1 MINGEKIRFDVH
13 NILYS
18 VYKFNKKLNDISI
31 KKVINKNKK
40 KDISFLNNVILN
52 SMRFHFHVEKII
64 TQYVK
69 KKLRDNEKILLLSA
83 ITQIVFLDFKEYA
96 VINCSVEIAKKL
108 KIYPGLINACL
119 KKISIDK
126 DKLKNTKISFH
137 NLPIWFKEKAYSFS
151 SNEKNKFIETF
162 IKEPDLHI
170 VFKSKKNL
178 INFDEK
184 LIKTSEI
191 SGFVLNKKKIEDLES
206 FSDGTWWVQDFS
218 SFFPLHNLEI
228 KDINKK
234 FLDSCAAPGGKSFQI
249 LSQNMR
255 IVLNDISKKR
265 IIRLKENLVRLNFNT
280 KVLNK
285 DFTNFES
292 KEKFDFIIIDSPCS
306 SIGTIRKNPEI
317 FFKKKGPDFERLN
330 ILQEKMLEKASN
342 IINNNGIIIYMVC
355 SFLENES
362 TDQIKKFLKNKKE
375 FKLHNFKVLN
385 ENSEYTKLVKNNFMM
400 TLPNSV
406 LGYNIDGYFAA
417 FIKKIK

>member
-1 MINGEKIRFDVH
+1 MIKGEKIRFDVH

-18 VYKFNKKLNDISI
+18 VYKFNKKLNDSSI
-31 KKVINKNKK
+31 MKVVNKNKK

-52 SMRFHFHVEKII
+52 SMRFHLHVEKII
-64 TQYVK
+64 TQYIK
-69 KKLRDNEKILLLSA
+69 KKLRDHEKILLLSA

-126 DKLKNTKISFH
+126 DKLKNTKISFD
-137 NLPIWFKEKAYSFS
+137 NLPIWFKEKTHSFS

-191 SGFVLNKKKIEDLES
+191 SGFVLNKKKIEDMES

-228 KDINKK
+228 KDTNKK

-249 LSQNMR
+249 LSRNMR

>member
-1 MINGEKIRFDVH
+1 MIKGEKIRFDVH

-18 VYKFNKKLNDISI
+18 VYKFNKKLNDVSI

-52 SMRFHFHVEKII
+52 SMRFHLHVEKIL
-64 TQYVK
+64 TQYIK
-69 KKLRDNEKILLLSA
+69 KKLRDHEKILLLSA

-126 DKLKNTKISFH
+126 DKLKNTKISFD
-137 NLPIWFKEKAYSFS
+137 NLPIWFKEKTHSFS

-191 SGFVLNKKKIEDLES
+191 SGFVLNKKKIEDMKS

-228 KDINKK
+228 KDTNKK

>member
-18 VYKFNKKLNDISI
+18 VYKFNKKLNDSSI
-31 KKVINKNKK
+31 MKVVNKNKK

-52 SMRFHFHVEKII
+52 SMRFHLHVEKII
-64 TQYVK
+64 TQYIK
-69 KKLRDNEKILLLSA
+69 KKLRDHEKILLLSA

-126 DKLKNTKISFH
+126 DKLKNTKISFD
-137 NLPIWFKEKAYSFS
+137 NLPIWFKEKTHSFS
-151 SNEKNKFIETF
+151 SNEKSKFIETF

-191 SGFVLNKKKIEDLES
+191 SGFVLNKKKIEDIES
-206 FSDGTWWVQDFS
+206 YSDGTWWVQDFS

-228 KDINKK
+228 KDTNKK

-249 LSQNMR
+249 LSRNMR

-285 DFTNFES
+285 DFTNFEI

-317 FFKKKGPDFERLN
+317 FFQKKGPDFERLN

-362 TDQIKKFLKNKKE
+362 TDQIKKFLRNKKE

-417 FIKKIK
+417 FIKKVK

>member
-1 MINGEKIRFDVH
+1 MIKGEKIRFDVH

-18 VYKFNKKLNDISI
+18 VYKFNKKLNDSSI
-31 KKVINKNKK
+31 MKVVNKNKK

-52 SMRFHFHVEKII
+52 SMRFHLHVEKII
-64 TQYVK
+64 TQYIK
-69 KKLRDNEKILLLSA
+69 KKLRDHEKILLLSA

-126 DKLKNTKISFH
+126 DKLKNTKISFD
-137 NLPIWFKEKAYSFS
+137 NLPIWFKEKTHSFS
-151 SNEKNKFIETF
+151 SNEKSKFIETF

-191 SGFVLNKKKIEDLES
+191 SGFVLNKKKIEDMKS

-228 KDINKK
+228 KDTKKK

-249 LSQNMR
+249 LSQNIR